1 MARVSIAVQKPQ
13 RQKMA
18 SKRYSTAEISE
29 QLASA
34 CLRLDRRTKAIERK
48 EQRSWARARNRS
60 V

>member
-1 MARVSIAVQKPQ
+1 MQKPQ